1 MKLVAACHDVFPRNS
16 GRHAQSDTRTS
27 SRVDRVP
34 ERVSSY
40 QPTGA
45 SSGLGNVLD
54 LKVLRV
60 DVRRPGRSR
69 SRKNSYSPDVVD
81 GSRHKHAD

>member
-16 GRHAQSDTRTS
+16 GRHGQSDARTS

-40 QPTGA
+40 RPTGA

-60 DVRRPGRSR
+60 DVAVRVAVD
-69 SRKNSYSPDVVD
+69 RKNSYSPDVVD